1 MLVKS
6 LIGTKFQHCSTLTA
20 VLRLTC
26 RSSSSTHTTSMDLK
40 AIFEKMN
47 AVRKSNHPWQ
57 RGVPTPQTYHSW
69 NTQSGSW
76 TSKKGNE
83 QQQQPA
89 TNKSFSV
96 LSWNIDFMRSF
107 TNERMAVAL
116 SFLERYV
123 AGLSRP
129 CVVMLNEMLVSDLEL
144 IQKQD
149 WVRARYNLT
158 DVSNE
163 FWESGYYG
171 M

>member
-1 MLVKS
+1 
-6 LIGTKFQHCSTLTA
+6 
-20 VLRLTC
+20 
-26 RSSSSTHTTSMDLK
+26 MDLK